1 MSSKSS
7 CWLMNKA
14 EFIHKVFPVRDK
26 LFRFAKRFL
35 NDADAEDTVQ
45 ETFVR
50 LWNRAGELSEFQ
62 SIDGFAMVI
71 TRNLCLDRI
80 KAKSYN
86 TKALEDYNEPHAYDT
101 PEKTTALNDEVKMVK
116 HVIDQLPHLQRTV
129 IQLRDIE
136 GMEFHEMEEILKMK
150 PNALRVN
157 LSRARKAVREK
168 LEKMHNYEY
177 REH

>member
-1 MSSKSS
+1 
-7 CWLMNKA
+7 MNKA
-14 EFIHKVFPVRDK
+14 EFIQKVFPVKDK
-26 LFRFAKRFL
+26 LFRLATRFL
-35 NDADAEDTVQ
+35 NDADAEDAVQ

-50 LWNRAGELSEFQ
+50 LWKRAGELSEFK
-62 SIDGFAMVI
+62 SIDAFAMVI

-80 KAKSYN
+80 KSKSYN
-86 TKALEDYNEPHAYDT
+86 TKGLENYNEPHAHEN
-101 PEKTTALNDEVKMVK
+101 PEKSTLMQDEVKMVK
-116 HVIDQLPHLQRTV
+116 LAIDNLPQLQRTV